1 MIRRGELYIFTW
13 STWYFACGSAVVVQT
28 FPKNAAAQGSFAAA
42 ENFKGG
48 MCDGPKEGPVTR
60 NKT

>member
-1 MIRRGELYIFTW
+1 MQLRREALRLRKI
-13 STWYFACGSAVVVQT
+13 
-28 FPKNAAAQGSFAAA
+28 
-42 ENFKGG
+42 FKGG

>member
-1 MIRRGELYIFTW
+1 MW

-42 ENFKGG
+42 ENFQR
-48 MCDGPKEGPVTR
+48 R
-60 NKT
+60 NV